1 MSNSESLPSPLADS
15 APAPSPALPP
25 THTLLR
31 GEALLNE
38 PLLNKGTAFS
48 RQERQALG
56 LEALLPWQEESLA
69 EQVERCRRAFAAMG
83 SDLERY
89 AYAQSLR

>member
-1 MSNSESLPSPLADS
+1 MSNSESLPPALADS
-15 APAPSPALPP
+15 APAPSPAVPP
-25 THTLLR
+25 SLTLLR

-56 LEALLPWQEESLA
+56 LEALLPRREESLA
-69 EQVERCRRAFAAMG
+69 EKV
-83 SDLERY
+83 
-89 AYAQSLR
+89 